1 MRMVK
6 LNDLIKTIALMRDEY
21 PFTDEETFVNI
32 EQDALT
38 RRPRLTVVWVDD
50 DYDWEVTV
58 SKVMRNDNNG

>member
-1 MRMVK
+1 MVK